1 MQKTLMLLE
10 QIIEAS
16 QEQDRKNDVN
26 SIKRGESFFTFH
38 LKALKLL
45 IDEESTKN
53 NNQ

>member
-1 MQKTLMLLE
+1 MKKTLRLLD

-26 SIKRGESFFTFH
+26 SIKRGESFLTFH
-38 LKALKLL
+38 LKTLKLL

-53 NNQ
+53 DNQ